1 MSLSHAHII
10 LSTGWNLGIFSLFL
24 LSISCILLVSALRGV
39 SRTLIISNL
48 FCQRCCSSGANRKCW
63 KTRGKDYWTRHVSDG
78 VYYWPVGRNSTLE
91 KKKKK
96 KKNMTAESQSPEPPW
111 PYFWFLSAETI
122 MYYIFFFPKV
132 PEWVSHRSPICK
144 TILWIQLVTIKILH

>member
-78 VYYWPVGRNSTLE
+78 VYYWPVGRKSTLE

-96 KKNMTAESQSPEPPW
+96 QKKTWLQRVSLQSLPDPISGSCLQKPLCITFSFFLRCLNESHIDLQSVKQ
-111 PYFWFLSAETI
+111 
-122 MYYIFFFPKV
+122 YY
-132 PEWVSHRSPICK
+132 EYN
-144 TILWIQLVTIKILH
+144 